1 VSARLTLSQDQ
12 LRQEVLLN
20 LQQLISIVDTK
31 GIMRSYLTQ
40 ACLLQGAHGGLFVVN
55 PQMST
60 QPGKVHGEYAIQTV
74 GTIKAEFAL
83 HDIWNSI
90 EVQPE
95 WHDMVSIVRSLGWTS
110 DNPRFSTSFGQEGT
124 NDFRCI
130 FGFVVR
136 SNFGDVLGF
145 ILFVTDKTHPFELA
159 DTNVTVITEL
169 TIYRIL
175 EAFGIKQIYQR
186 VSAEAND
193 LAETVGRVFP
203 ALDEVYSSSVHDLNG
218 ALAAVSM
225 QTQLLSA
232 AAAAAAA
239 AGSGNT
245 LQSIDRTENITKSM
259 QRADEFLSLS
269 NSMVKTLVG
278 EVDSTSMKELI
289 DVCMATGME
298 SLKVDH
304 KIHSTVHD
312 FDLPSQQSEKLLRF
326 WLCHNLI
333 RIGRISLEELETEV
347 PDPRLKIALSAYV
360 QGDMEVIEL
369 KMLKYSSFQLNAA
382 KYGVFRPFQLGR
394 RLNPPRRLVEGIL
407 NIIGGS
413 IIEIEDDESFT
424 YQMLLPISS

>member
-1 VSARLTLSQDQ
+1 
-12 LRQEVLLN
+12 
-20 LQQLISIVDTK
+20 
-31 GIMRSYLTQ
+31 MRSYLSQ
-40 ACLLQGAHGGLFVVN
+40 ACLLQGAHGGLFAVN
-55 PQMST
+55 PRMST

-74 GTIKAEFAL
+74 GTIKAEFAS
-83 HDIWNSI
+83 HNIWNSI

-95 WHDMVSIVRSLGWTS
+95 WHDMVSIVQSLGWTS

-130 FGFVVR
+130 YGFVVR

-145 ILFVTDKTHPFELA
+145 ILFITDKTDPFELA
-159 DTNVTVITEL
+159 DKNVTVITEL

-175 EAFGIKQIYQR
+175 EAFGIKQVYQR

-218 ALAAVSM
+218 ALAVVSM

-232 AAAAAAA
+232 AAAAT

-312 FDLPSQQSEKLLRF
+312 FDLPSQQSEKLLWF

-333 RIGRISLEELETEV
+333 RIGRISLEELETEES
-347 PDPRLKIALSAYV
+347 DPRLKIALSTYV

-369 KMLKYSSFQLNAA
+369 KMLKYSSFHLNAA
-382 KYGVFRPFQLGR
+382 KYEVFRSFQLGR

-407 NIIGGS
+407 SIIGGS
-413 IIEIEDDESFT
+413 IIEIENNESFT

>member
-1 VSARLTLSQDQ
+1 
-12 LRQEVLLN
+12 
-20 LQQLISIVDTK
+20 
-31 GIMRSYLTQ
+31 MRSYLSQ

-55 PQMST
+55 PRMST

-95 WHDMVSIVRSLGWTS
+95 WHDMVSIVRSLGWSS
-110 DNPRFSTSFGQEGT
+110 DNPRFSTSFGQAGT

-130 FGFVVR
+130 YGFVVR

-145 ILFVTDKTHPFELA
+145 ILFITDKTDPFELA

-232 AAAAAAA
+232 AAAA
-239 AGSGNT
+239 GSGNT

-278 EVDSTSMKELI
+278 DVDSTSTKELI

-304 KIHSTVHD
+304 KIHSNVHD
-312 FDLPSQQSEKLLRF
+312 FDLPSQQSEKLLWF

-382 KYGVFRPFQLGR
+382 KYGVFQPFQLGR

>member
-1 VSARLTLSQDQ
+1 MSARLFLSQNQ

-20 LQQLISIVDTK
+20 LQQLISIVDAN
-31 GIMRSYLTQ
+31 GIMRSYLSQ
-40 ACLLQGAHGGLFVVN
+40 ACLLQGAQGGLFVVN

-60 QPGKVHGEYAIQTV
+60 QPGNVHGEYAIQTV

-110 DNPRFSTSFGQEGT
+110 DNPRFSTSFGQEGA

-130 FGFVVR
+130 YGFVVR

-145 ILFVTDKTHPFELA
+145 ILFITDKTDPFELA

-175 EAFGIKQIYQR
+175 EAFGIKQVYQR
-186 VSAEAND
+186 ISAEAND

-232 AAAAAAA
+232 AAA
-239 AGSGNT
+239 GSGNT

-259 QRADEFLSLS
+259 QRADGFLSLS

-312 FDLPSQQSEKLLRF
+312 FDLPSQQSEKILRF

-333 RIGRISLEELETEV
+333 RIGRISLEELETEI

-360 QGDMEVIEL
+360 QGEMEVIEL
-369 KMLKYSSFQLNAA
+369 EMLKYSSFQLNVA
-382 KYGVFRPFQLGR
+382 KYKVSRPFQLGR

-424 YQMLLPISS
+424 YRMLLPISS